1 MKRTLFFILMSLAA
15 TGLQGQTK
23 SDFLMKGRALVERGK
38 PEEAISLLSAALEK
52 YPEKEVYLKRAEA
65 FMASGDYSQA
75 INDYNSAN
83 SVSPGS
89 GEYGLAR
96 IYALKGDAATAV
108 YHLEL
113 CLGSE
118 YRRSE
123 KEIMLDP
130 SFSPVENRPEWRQ
143 LWRREIYSSVEK
155 GIAEIEYN
163 LSTGNISDAKT
174 VLTSLSGSYPGNDDL
189 AYAGA
194 LISVSE
200 KKYPEALKTLDGLLA
215 NVPGNE
221 KYLKLLAL
229 AQEASGNPAGASFT
243 YSQLIAAGAGEP
255 ELLLLRAECY
265 RKTGETDKALGDV
278 EKFIDLYP
286 GDKKALSRAGRLS
299 AASGDNLKA
308 LTYFSENLR
317 LHPNDAECYI
327 DRANSYFV
335 SKSWDFAA
343 KDYSMALDLQPGN
356 PDAWLNIGIVRLSM
370 GKKEDACFDFRKAF
384 GQGNKK
390 AAEYLSKNCIK

>member
-1 MKRTLFFILMSLAA
+1 MKSILFFILLSLTAA
-15 TGLQGQTK
+15 GLQGQTK

-38 PEEAISLLSAALEK
+38 PDQAISLLSTALEN
-52 YPEKEVYLKRAEA
+52 YRETDVYLGRAEA
-65 FMASGDYSQA
+65 FAAGGDYSQA

-96 IYALKGDAATAV
+96 IYAFKGDAATAV

-113 CLGSE
+113 CLESE

-130 SFSPVENRPEWRQ
+130 SFSLVENRPEWRQ
-143 LWRREIYSSVEK
+143 FWRRTIYSSVEK

-163 LSTGNISDAKT
+163 LTTGNISDAKT
-174 VLTSLSGSYPGNDDL
+174 VFTGLSGSYPGNDAL

-194 LISVSE
+194 LISFSE
-200 KKYPEALKTLDGLLA
+200 KKYAESQLTLAGLLA
-215 NVPGNE
+215 DEPDNE
-221 KYLKLLAL
+221 KYLRLLAL
-229 AQEASGNPAGASFT
+229 AQEASGNPAGASST
-243 YSQLIAAGAGEP
+243 YTRLLAAGTAEP
-255 ELLLLRAECY
+255 EVLLLRAECF
-265 RKTGETDKALGDV
+265 RKTGETDRALGDV
-278 EKFIDLYP
+278 EKFLDLYP
-286 GDKKALSRAGRLS
+286 DDKKALSRAGRLS

-317 LHPNDAECYI
+317 LHPNDAECYV

-335 SKSWDFAA
+335 SKSWDFAM
-343 KDYSMALDLQPGN
+343 KDYSMALDLQPEN
-356 PDAWLNIGIVRLSM
+356 PDAWLNKGIAQLSM
-370 GKKEDACFDFRKAF
+370 GKKDDACFDFRKAF
-384 GQGNKK
+384 GQGSKK
-390 AAEYLSKNCIK
+390 AAEYLSKYCIR